1 MTTVK
6 TAVFPVA
13 GFGTR
18 FLPATKAM
26 PKVLL
31 PIVDRPLIQY
41 AVDEAVACGIENL
54 VFVTGREHRAIEDY
68 FDVSFELES
77 TLRAGGRTD
86 IAASLESLRPGP
98 GQVAYVPQI
107 DLLGLGHAVW
117 CARNTI
123 SDQPFVVLLADELIL
138 SDGPDLA
145 TMLDLHAD
153 LGGNLVLVDEVDESE
168 TNRYGI
174 ITPGRDIN
182 GAVEVTNIVEKPEP
196 GRAPSNLAV
205 IGRYVL
211 DPAIMTTLDTTAT
224 GSGGEIHLTD
234 ALLSSIGTM
243 PFHAVRTT
251 GERFDCGSKAGFV
264 EATIHVALSREDMAE
279 DIQRTINS
287 LAQSPDDGYRISDDR
302 EQRKLETGQK

>member
-1 MTTVK
+1 M
-6 TAVFPVA
+6 FPVA

-41 AVDEAVACGIENL
+41 AVDEAAACGIENF
-54 VFVTGREHRAIEDY
+54 VFVTGRGNSALEDY

-77 TLRAGGRTD
+77 MLRSGGD
-86 IAASLESLRPGP
+86 SDVAASLESLRPGP
-98 GQVAYVPQI
+98 GQVAYVRQI
-107 DLLGLGHAVW
+107 DPLGLGHAVW

-123 SDQPFVVLLADELIL
+123 GDQPFAVLLADELIL
-138 SDGPDLA
+138 SDTPDLA
-145 TMLDLHAD
+145 TMLELHAE
-153 LGGNLVLVDEVDESE
+153 LGGNVVLVDEVAENKTDQ
-168 TNRYGI
+168 YGI

-182 GAVEVTNIVEKPEP
+182 GAIEITDIIEKPTA
-196 GRAPSNLAV
+196 GKAPSNLAL
-205 IGRYVL
+205 IGRYIL
-211 DPAIMTTLDTTAT
+211 DPSIMTTLNTTEA
-224 GSGGEIHLTD
+224 GAHGEIQLTD
-234 ALLSSIGTM
+234 ALLGSIGAL

-251 GERFDCGSKAGFV
+251 GKRFDCGSKAGFV